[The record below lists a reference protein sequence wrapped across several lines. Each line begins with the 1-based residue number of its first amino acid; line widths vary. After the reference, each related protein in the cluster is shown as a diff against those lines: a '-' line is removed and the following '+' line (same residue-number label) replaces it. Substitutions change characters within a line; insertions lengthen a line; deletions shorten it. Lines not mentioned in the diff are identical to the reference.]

1 MTKSFILFM
10 ATTLFFYCRLNA
22 YVLVCMCA
30 ADFML
35 LSTYLPMPKTNR
47 SKSNLLQTC
56 AVNIY
61 TTICSLIHRH
71 IPTSVICFNGSM
83 REIVYTF
90 SFVHKLHLY
99 LYTFMLHIC
108 MCLDVLHLLINI
120 TRLQ

>member
-90 SFVHKLHLY
+90 SCTYIYILLC
-99 LYTFMLHIC
+99 YTYVCVEMYYIF
-108 MCLDVLHLLINI
+108 
-120 TRLQ
+120 